1 MKRFIYII
9 LLAIGLSTALGT
21 YSLRA
26 QTNAA
31 ITVEA
36 DSVVQLGNKFHLSYT
51 YQYADSTD
59 KIATHKFEREK
70 NYDGLKVISGPYT
83 STHITSKITNGKIET
98 KHKKIYTFVL
108 SLDKEGRYQMPTL
121 RIETTSG
128 KEIVSTPFTIRAT
141 KEYVHKK
148 ENTSAHDQ
156 SLRGNSNTS
165 KANRSKILTVEGTY
179 NLRAQTNAAITVKA
193 DSVVQLGNKFHYLRY
208 TYQYADSTDKIATHK
223 FEWEKNYDGLK
234 VLAGPYTSTHITSKT
249 TNRKTETEHE
259 IEYTFILSIDKEGR
273 YKMPTLRIETTS
285 GKEIVSTPFTIR
297 ATKEYVHKK
306 ENRSALDQSL
316 RGNSNTSK
324 ANRSKILTVETT
336 VSKNNITLGDS
347 IECEVT
353 LYTDKSVT
361 NLSLSSISISNAYW
375 RAHELSSVMGFK
387 KTTYKGNNVNSVL
400 LQKFTITPLQAGEIV
415 LEPLEYTVSINEGD
429 PFDIFLNNTKYES
442 RDTVIRSK
450 RIRIKVRD
458 KEIPAEPFVLNDKSS
473 IHNTG
478 VVVDCSS
485 SLLARSDIHSPTFS
499 EIQNQ
504 FLKKLLN
511 NEKAEEYS
519 FTLFAG
525 KPHYPKTA
533 NTESIL
539 KLKPSKENDGSAI
552 YNAILAAALRD
563 GVLTPEPVD
572 SNEQHSIFYDKYI
585 QWKDSILQN
594 KTRFPYSIL
603 LLTDG
608 SDNSSY
614 LSEKTLTN
622 ILLQHNIR
630 VDVVAFACKKES
642 LYYPYNDSVIKINNM
657 QDFSDVERIAKNT
670 NGEFILV
677 EKREQIPDAIRR
689 IREKIAK
696 REPSKQQPEDS
707 FKPNEAMLHKLYKKI
722 IREAES
728 NF

>member
-1 MKRFIYII
+1 MNRFIYII
-9 LLAIGLSTALGT
+9 LLTIGLSTTLGT

-36 DSVVQLGNKFHLSYT
+36 DSVVQLGNKFNLRYT

-59 KIATHKFEREK
+59 KIATDKFEWEE
-70 NYDGLKVISGPYT
+70 NNDGLKVISGPYT
-83 STHITSKITNGKIET
+83 STHITSKITNGKTET

-108 SLDKEGRYQMPTL
+108 SLDKEGRYKMPTL
-121 RIETTSG
+121 RIKTTSG
-128 KEIVSTPFTIRAT
+128 KKIASAPFTIRAT
-141 KEYVHKK
+141 KEYLHKK
-148 ENTSAHDQ
+148 ENT
-156 SLRGNSNTS
+156 
-165 KANRSKILTVEGTY
+165 
-179 NLRAQTNAAITVKA
+179 
-193 DSVVQLGNKFHYLRY
+193 
-208 TYQYADSTDKIATHK
+208 
-223 FEWEKNYDGLK
+223 
-234 VLAGPYTSTHITSKT
+234 
-249 TNRKTETEHE
+249 
-259 IEYTFILSIDKEGR
+259 
-273 YKMPTLRIETTS
+273 
-285 GKEIVSTPFTIR
+285 
-297 ATKEYVHKK
+297 
-306 ENRSALDQSL
+306 SALDQSL

-353 LYTDKSVT
+353 LYTDKNVT

-375 RAHELSSVMGFK
+375 SAHELSSGMSVK
-387 KTTYKGNNVNSVL
+387 KTTDKGNNVNSFL
-400 LQKFTITPLQAGEIV
+400 LQKFTITPLQAGEII
-415 LEPLEYTVSINEGD
+415 LEPLEYTVSINEGYQFDGD
-429 PFDIFLNNTKYES
+429 PFDIFFNNTKYES

-499 EIQNQ
+499 EVLNQ
-504 FLKKLLN
+504 FLITLLN
-511 NEKAEEYS
+511 KEKSKEYS
-519 FTLFAG
+519 LTLFAG

-563 GVLTPEPVD
+563 GALTTEPVD
-572 SNEQHSIFYDKYI
+572 SNAQHSNFYDKYI
-585 QWKDSILQN
+585 QWEDSILQN

-614 LSEKTLTN
+614 FSEKTLTN

-670 NGEFILV
+670 NGEFILI
-677 EKREQIPDAIRR
+677 ENREQIPDAIRR

-696 REPSKQQPEDS
+696 REPAKQQSEES
-707 FKPNEAMLHKLYKKI
+707 FKPNEAILHRLYKKI
-722 IREAES
+722 IKEAES
-728 NF
+728 DF

>member
-36 DSVVQLGNKFHLSYT
+36 DSVVQLGNKFNLRYT

-98 KHKKIYTFVL
+98 KHKIIYTFVL

-148 ENTSAHDQ
+148 ENT
-156 SLRGNSNTS
+156 
-165 KANRSKILTVEGTY
+165 
-179 NLRAQTNAAITVKA
+179 
-193 DSVVQLGNKFHYLRY
+193 
-208 TYQYADSTDKIATHK
+208 
-223 FEWEKNYDGLK
+223 
-234 VLAGPYTSTHITSKT
+234 
-249 TNRKTETEHE
+249 
-259 IEYTFILSIDKEGR
+259 
-273 YKMPTLRIETTS
+273 
-285 GKEIVSTPFTIR
+285 
-297 ATKEYVHKK
+297 
-306 ENRSALDQSL
+306 SALDQSL

-375 RAHELSSVMGFK
+375 RAHELSSGMGFK
-387 KTTYKGNNVNSVL
+387 QTTYKGNNVNSFL
-400 LQKFTITPLQAGEIV
+400 LQKFTITPLQAGEII

-429 PFDIFLNNTKYES
+429 PFDIFFNNTKYES

-485 SLLARSDIHSPTFS
+485 SLMARSDIHSPTFS
-499 EIQNQ
+499 EVLNQ
-504 FLKKLLN
+504 FLITLLN
-511 NEKAEEYS
+511 KEKSKEYS
-519 FTLFAG
+519 LTLFAG

-563 GVLTPEPVD
+563 GVLTSEPVD
-572 SNEQHSIFYDKYI
+572 SNEQRSIFYDKYI

-614 LSEKTLTN
+614 FSEKTLTN

-657 QDFSDVERIAKNT
+657 QDFSNVERIAKNT
-670 NGEFILV
+670 NGEFILI
-677 EKREQIPDAIRR
+677 ENREQIPDAIRR

-696 REPSKQQPEDS
+696 REPAKQQSEES
-707 FKPNEAMLHKLYKKI
+707 FKPNEAILHRLYKKI
-722 IREAES
+722 IKEAES
-728 NF
+728 DF